1 MSNGGAGQR
10 FVQQSRPSVRYGR
23 HVIEAVEQHGQGQLK
38 CLAVSGG
45 EVYVCDI
52 GNYRVVMFG
61 LDGSF
66 VWQWGTEG
74 SGEGRFHNPTT
85 VVVNGDEV
93 LVMSNNRV
101 QVFGLDGSFVRQW
114 GSEGDGA
121 GQFIEL
127 DSIAVSEGEVFVS
140 SRHCVQVFQ

>member
-1 MSNGGAGQR
+1 MSNGEVLVSDSFNNRVQVFDMAGTFLRQW
-10 FVQQSRPSVRYGR
+10 SS
-23 HVIEAVEQHGQGQLK
+23 GQGQLK

-74 SGEGRFHNPTT
+74 SGEGQ
-85 VVVNGDEV
+85 
-93 LVMSNNRV
+93 L
-101 QVFGLDGSFVRQW
+101 
-114 GSEGDGA
+114 
-121 GQFIEL
+121 
-127 DSIAVSEGEVFVS
+127 
-140 SRHCVQVFQ
+140 